1 MGPPGCKIIVHEK
14 PGKRVLWSFTGL
26 PGVYT
31 GPFMNGYR
39 TYKVYVP
46 NTREDISVETVG
58 IFPQSTKM
66 YFLSATY
73 AIIKVVSDIV
83 QFL

>member
-58 IFPQSTKM
+58 IFSTINQNV
-66 YFLSATY
+66 LL
-73 AIIKVVSDIV
+73 VSNICHNKGS
-83 QFL
+83 L